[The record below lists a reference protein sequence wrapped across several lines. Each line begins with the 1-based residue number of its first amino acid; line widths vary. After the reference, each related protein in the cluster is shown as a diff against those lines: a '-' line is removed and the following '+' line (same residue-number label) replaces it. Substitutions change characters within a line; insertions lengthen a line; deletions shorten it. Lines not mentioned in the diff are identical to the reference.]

1 MPLFARGRVFGS
13 LLFVA
18 TTDSDRHYRDHDVK
32 IAREVARRAALAVDH
47 AILYQ
52 TAERARRMREQVLAM
67 VSHDL
72 KNPLN
77 TVMLAADFMI
87 NELVPADEEHR
98 VQRSQLQ
105 AINRATHRMHR
116 LIRDLLDA
124 SAAEAGHLTVVPA
137 PHETYAILEEVREAL
152 GPLAAAKEI
161 DFRIDAPAQLPL
173 LQVDRDRLLQVLVNL
188 GGNAIK
194 FTGACG
200 QVRLRVRVRDDG
212 MEFRVT
218 DSGPGIAPHDLPHVF
233 DLFWQAPETAKL
245 GTGLGLPISK
255 GIVEAHGGR
264 IEARSVVGKG
274 SSFRFTIPLER
285 R

>member
-1 MPLFARGRVFGS
+1 
-13 LLFVA
+13 
-18 TTDSDRHYRDHDVK
+18 
-32 IAREVARRAALAVDH
+32 
-47 AILYQ
+47 
-52 TAERARRMREQVLAM
+52 MREQVLAM

-72 KNPLN
+72 MNPLN

-124 SAAEAGHLTVVPA
+124 SAAEAGRLTVVPA

-161 DFRIDAPAQLPL
+161 DFRIDAPEQLPL
-173 LQVDRDRLLQVLVNL
+173 LKVDRDRLLQVLVNL

-218 DSGPGIAPHDLPHVF
+218 DSGPGIAPTDLPHVF
-233 DLFWQAPETAKL
+233 ELFWQAPETAKL

-255 GIVEAHGGR
+255 GIIEAHGGR
-264 IEARSVVGKG
+264 IDARSVIGKG
-274 SSFRFTIPLER
+274 SSFRFTIPLESAGEPTL
-285 R
+285 